1 MTSNTIPTFYQKD
14 NDPIVRNYPNR
25 QPERLKG

>member
-14 NDPIVRNYPNR
+14 NDLIVRNYPNR
-25 QPERLKG
+25 QPEGLKG